1 MTMKKENAQYG
12 KSSTHSLRANTASLS
27 GPAHTGRIFLRAAWP
42 FVVTG
47 EQSQSITDPQNIGTN
62 VFSREYTLGT
72 SLTACSFIIILLLV
86 GCRNNNQVKQSD
98 CPLATRD
105 QLWVPDILSDS
116 PTLIVRLKGSS
127 NCRSGALQAN
137 RTEAG
142 RFGFDLGWQDSVTT
156 RTAPPAVDEQFL
168 Q

>member
-1 MTMKKENAQYG
+1 MT
-12 KSSTHSLRANTASLS
+12 
-27 GPAHTGRIFLRAAWP
+27 
-42 FVVTG
+42 
-47 EQSQSITDPQNIGTN
+47 
-62 VFSREYTLGT
+62 
-72 SLTACSFIIILLLV
+72 ILLLV
-86 GCRNNNQVKQSD
+86 GGRNNNQVKQSD

-137 RTEAG
+137 RTDAG

-168 Q
+168 QWDVLPLGEKDKVRLLNTPHSSCLLFALCSVSCLLFACCTRYFTYLAFVNACSSMK